1 MATPTASPPPS
12 TKSFA
17 AAIEAEITRVF
28 ALQQANRQRLRDT
41 TAKERIEKLR
51 RLRTV
56 LHDHRQGF
64 HEAMYADFHK
74 SAEEVDLTE
83 IATVSIEIRHAMKH
97 LKQWMKPKKVRTPL
111 VLLGTSSEIRYEPKG
126 VALIISPWNYPIDLT
141 LGPLVGAIAA
151 GCPAM
156 LKPSEYTPHTTRLL
170 KNMLASLFD
179 ENEVALFEGDAAVSQ
194 ALLQHPFDHI
204 FFTGSPA
211 VGKIVMRAAA
221 EHLSSITLELGGKS
235 PTIVDET
242 ADVDEAAAKIAYGKL
257 ANAGQTCIAPDYVYV
272 HERLH
277 DDFVVALGREVKALY
292 GNQPDARATNDDL
305 AHIVND
311 KHFERLQNL
320 RADALAAG
328 ATAPLGGI
336 GTPAARFLDPTFLTN
351 VPLDTEIMRE
361 EIFGP
366 LLPILSFHSL
376 DEVLRTINSKPK
388 PLALYLFSKS
398 KANIERILNHTSAG
412 GTCINDTLLHFI
424 HPHLP
429 FGGVNTSGIGQSHG
443 HYSFLAFSNER
454 AVLRQR
460 FKNSL
465 LRRFYPPYT
474 DTKRKLIDWLLKY
487 IA

>member
-1 MATPTASPPPS
+1 MTTQASSLPPVTNGP
-12 TKSFA
+12 A
-17 AAIEAEITRVF
+17 VAIKAEIARIF

-41 TAKERIEKLR
+41 KARERIEKLR
-51 RLRTV
+51 RLRAA
-56 LHDHRQGF
+56 LHDHRQDF
-64 HEAMYADFHK
+64 HEAMYADFRK
-74 SAEEVDLTE
+74 PAEEVDLTE
-83 IATVSIEIRHAMKH
+83 IATVSIEIRHAIKH
-97 LKQWMKPKKVRTPL
+97 LRQWMKPKKVRTPL
-111 VLLGTSSEIRYEPKG
+111 VLLGTASKIRYEPKG

-141 LGPLVGAIAA
+141 LGPLVGAMAA

-156 LKPSEYTPHTTRLL
+156 LKPSEYTPHTSRLL
-170 KNMLASLFD
+170 KTMLASLFD
-179 ENEVALFEGDAAVSQ
+179 EDEVTLFEGDASVSQ

-211 VGKIVMRAAA
+211 VGKMVMQAAA

-242 ADVDEAAAKIAYGKL
+242 ADVEEAATKIAFGKF

-277 DDFVVALGREVKALY
+277 DDFVAALAKEVQALY
-292 GNQPDARATNDDL
+292 GSQPDTRATNADL
-305 AHIVND
+305 AHIVNE

-320 RADALAAG
+320 RDAALAAG
-328 ATAPLGGI
+328 ASAPFGGTD
-336 GTPAARFLDPTFLTN
+336 TPATRFLDPTFLTN
-351 VPLDTEIMRE
+351 VPLDAEIMQE

-366 LLPILSFHSL
+366 LLPILSFRSL
-376 DEVLRTINSKPK
+376 DEVLATINSKPK

-398 KANIERILNHTSAG
+398 KPNIERILTHTSAG

-429 FGGVNTSGIGQSHG
+429 FGGVNTSGMGQSHG

-454 AVLRQR
+454 AVLRQKL
-460 FKNSL
+460 KNSL
-465 LRRFYPPYT
+465 FRRFYPPYT
-474 DTKRKLIDWLLKY
+474 DAKRTLINWLLKY
-487 IA
+487 VA

>member
-1 MATPTASPPPS
+1 MA
-12 TKSFA
+12 
-17 AAIEAEITRVF
+17 RVF
-28 ALQQANRQRLRDT
+28 ALQQANRQHLRDT

-51 RLRTV
+51 RLRAA
-56 LHDHRQGF
+56 LHNHRQDF

-74 SAEEVDLTE
+74 PAEEVDLTE

-97 LKQWMKPKKVRTPL
+97 LTQWMKPKKVRTPL

-151 GCPAM
+151 GCPTII
-156 LKPSEYTPHTTRLL
+156 KPSEYTPHTSRLL
-170 KNMLASLFD
+170 KTMLASLFD
-179 ENEVALFEGDAAVSQ
+179 EGEVALFEGDASVSQ

-242 ADVDEAAAKIAYGKL
+242 ADVEEAAAKIAYGKL

-277 DDFVVALGREVKALY
+277 DDFVTALSKEAQALY
-292 GNQPDARATNDDL
+292 GNQPDDRATNGDL

-311 KHFERLQNL
+311 NHVKRLQNL
-320 RADALAAG
+320 RDDALAGG
-328 ATAPLGGI
+328 ASAAFGGTATS
-336 GTPAARFLDPTFLTN
+336 TPRFLDPTFLTD
-351 VPLDTEIMRE
+351 VPLDAEIMHE

-366 LLPILSFHSL
+366 LLPILPFHTL
-376 DEVLRTINSKPK
+376 DEVLTTINSKPK

-398 KANIERILNHTSAG
+398 KANIEHIMNHTSAG
-412 GTCINDTLLHFI
+412 GTTINDTLLHFI
-424 HPHLP
+424 HPYLP

-454 AVLRQR
+454 AVLRQK

-465 LRRFYPPYT
+465 LRRFYPPYSG
-474 DTKRKLIDWLLKY
+474 TKRKLIDWLLKY
-487 IA
+487 FA